1 MNAAVQLRV
10 ATPWSFHWG
19 ASRVEELA
27 ERAAE
32 LGITTLGM
40 ADFNGLWGAVP
51 FQKACDA
58 VGIQPVF
65 GVRFQV
71 EGIRLQAI
79 AEDAEGWAAL
89 CRLCS
94 RVAFAGLPL
103 HGNASGV
110 GRSRFLVE
118 CLSRESA
125 RGLALMCSDEQ
136 LLQELREARGSEDLY
151 VRVRPINGGGADEE
165 LARKLQLPA
174 IAAPTV
180 AFCRKADYQRHRLLV
195 CIGANVNLARLE
207 ENDAARHLA
216 APSAWLHGP
225 EQMELAFRY
234 APQALR
240 GAAELAE
247 RCSWRIPI
255 GQPRKPRFPV
265 PAGRSALAHLSR
277 LCDRGRRRRR
287 APWDRRYQQ
296 QLNRELALIAE
307 QDMADYFLIV
317 ADITRWARQ
326 QRIHSCGRGSAAN
339 SLVSYL
345 LGLTHVDP
353 VKNELWFDRFMNRG
367 RSDFPDV
374 DLDFAWDERDR
385 VLDYVYQRY
394 GRDRVAMIS
403 TYQTFAA
410 RGAVRELAKAMGV
423 PAAEIGPVT
432 RALPWARAGALD
444 PEKLRLHPKTAR
456 LPLDAEPWRSI
467 LHHAAELNGFPRH
480 LGVHAGGIVLA
491 PTPLTDHL
499 PLQPAKKQ
507 TERGAVVIT
516 QWDMDPVEDAGLLKI
531 DLLGNRGLAV
541 IRDAVKQVRS
551 TTGLQ
556 IDWARVNPQRDSRT
570 RDLLERGDTMGC
582 FYIESPSMRSLLMK
596 LRCRDF
602 PALVAASSIIR
613 PGISQSGMMRA
624 YIDRF
629 HHVRAHGEHAED
641 WYLAPELRPLLE
653 ETFGVMT
660 YQEDVLKVAQCLA
673 GMEPGAADGLRRA
686 MSKKRAYQRIAVWK
700 QQFLDGVQ
708 RPQPEGPEL
717 SAEIAEEL
725 WRQIESFSGYSFC
738 KAHSASFAE
747 VSFRSAYLR
756 AHHPA
761 EFMAAVLRNYGG
773 YYSTFAYIAEARR
786 MNLRLLPPCVNRAGE
801 SFESRGDAVQV
812 GLRQIQ
818 GLAAATVERILQ
830 QRLQRGTFCDMQEFV
845 DRVRPQAKEMEALV
859 RSGAC
864 DSLAAASGCTTRS
877 QRVAEKP
884 GSYAMTRA
892 DRMRWA
898 ALYGR
903 RCGALV
909 GGAPS
914 LFAIESVPTP
924 PAAEEFSNERL
935 LELEFEALDFLISA
949 HPLTLHHKRILES
962 GAIAASMLSQH
973 VNRRVKLVG
982 WQVTQKPITTRN
994 GKPMMFL
1001 SFEDTTAIYETV
1013 MFPQAYK
1020 RLAPWV
1026 LTRGPYLL
1034 EGIPRDE
1041 YGAITVEVS
1050 GLQLLNDNELRKG
1063 QK

>member
-1 MNAAVQLRV
+1 MAQPALTQLRV

-19 ASRVEELA
+19 ASRVDELA
-27 ERAAE
+27 QQAAE
-32 LGITTLGM
+32 FGITTLGM
-40 ADFNGLWGAVP
+40 ADLNGLWGAVP
-51 FQKACDA
+51 FQKACDK
-58 VGIQPVF
+58 VGVQPIF

-71 EGIRLQAI
+71 EGIHLQTI

-89 CRLCS
+89 CRLCTQVS
-94 RVAFAGLPL
+94 FAGLATDAN
-103 HGNASGV
+103 HSGV
-110 GRSRFLVE
+110 GRSRYLVE
-118 CLSRESA
+118 CLAKESA
-125 RGLALMCSDEQ
+125 RGLAVLSSDEMLLHE
-136 LLQELREARGSEDLY
+136 LLQARGPEDLY
-151 VRVRPINGGGADEE
+151 VRVRPINGGGVDAE
-165 LARKLQLPA
+165 LAQKLQLPA

-180 AFCRKADYQRHRLLV
+180 AFCQQQDYERHRLLV
-195 CIGANVNLARLE
+195 AIGANVNLARLE
-207 ENDAARHLA
+207 ENEAAKKLA
-216 APSAWLHGP
+216 HASSWLRSP
-225 EQMELAFRY
+225 EQMELAYRY

-255 GQPRKPRFPV
+255 GVPRKPRFPV

-277 LCDRGRRRRR
+277 LCQRGRRRRR
-287 APWDRRYQQ
+287 TQWDARYQR
-296 QLNRELALIAE
+296 QLKKELALIEE

-317 ADITRWARQ
+317 ADIARWARQ
-326 QRIHSCGRGSAAN
+326 QQIHSCGRGSAAN

-353 VKNELWFDRFMNRG
+353 VQHELWFDRFMNRG

-403 TYQTFAA
+403 THSTFAA

-432 RALPWARAGALD
+432 RALPWARSGALD
-444 PEKLRLHPKTAR
+444 PEKLRQHPRTAR
-456 LPLDAEPWRSI
+456 LPLDSEPWRSI
-467 LHHAAELNGFPRH
+467 LHHAAQLNGFPRH

-541 IRDAVKQVRS
+541 IRDAVHQVRE
-551 TTGLQ
+551 TTGLH

-570 RDLLERGDTMGC
+570 RDLLQRGDTMGC
-582 FYIESPSMRSLLMK
+582 FYIESPSMRSLLQK

-624 YIDRF
+624 YIERF
-629 HHVRAHGEHAED
+629 HFAREHGRHD
-641 WYLAPELRPLLE
+641 DSWYLAPELRQLLA

-673 GMEPGAADGLRRA
+673 GMSPGAADGLRRA

-700 QQFLDGVQ
+700 KQFIDGVQ
-708 RPQPEGPEL
+708 RPRPEGPQL
-717 SAEIAEEL
+717 SEEIAEEL

-761 EFMAAVLRNYGG
+761 EFMASVLRNYGG
-773 YYSTFAYIAEARR
+773 YYSTFAYIAEGRR
-786 MNLRLLPPCVNRAGE
+786 MNLQMLLPCVNQAGR

-812 GLRQIQ
+812 GLTQIQ
-818 GLAAATVERILQ
+818 GLARPTVERILNQRQ
-830 QRLQRGTFCDMQEFV
+830 QHGEFGSMQNLV
-845 DRVRPQAKEMEALV
+845 DRVRPQAKEMDALV
-859 RSGAC
+859 RAGAC
-864 DSLAAASGCTTRS
+864 DALS
-877 QRVAEKP
+877 ENE
-884 GSYAMTRA
+884 AMTRA
-892 DRMRWA
+892 ERMRWA

-909 GGAPS
+909 STAPS
-914 LFAIESVPTP
+914 LFAIEVVPTP
-924 PAAEEFSNERL
+924 PPAVEFTNERL

-949 HPLTLHHKRILES
+949 HPLALHHQRIQDC
-962 GAIAASMLSQH
+962 GAVAASTLAQYI
-973 VNRRVKLVG
+973 NRRVRLVG
-982 WQVTQKPITTRN
+982 WQVTQKPITTRS

-1034 EGIPRDE
+1034 EGIARDE
-1041 YGAITVEVS
+1041 YGAITVEVDR
-1050 GLQLLNDNELRKG
+1050 LRLLHDEGAANTRSSKNLPN
-1063 QK
+1063 